1 MHPIVIKVTAETSE
15 AARRLAQFVAETGDG
30 LDQLAGQGRQTFA
43 ALTQAGAGTQ
53 GLDAGLAGLD
63 ADNLSGLAQE
73 LQQVVTALVAAQSAA
88 TLLEAA
94 LAEMLPGFAAVLD
107 RVPSGDAVPNRV
119 EESVASG
126 RGGGPGSPFAIVAMG
141 AALTQLEQRAQIS
154 FTTLANVFTNT
165 FNTAVNS
172 ISHGITGLIEGTMTW
187 GEALRSIAN
196 SILNEVISA
205 IVQMGVRWL
214 LTQAIMAIGGRSIM
228 AAAMAASAPIAAA
241 QALIWTP
248 AAVMATIGT
257 LGAAA
262 VAAPGF
268 IGAAEAM
275 SLGLA
280 AFDTG
285 GYTGPGGVR
294 EPAGIVHKG
303 EYVFSQAAVNRI
315 GVPVLDAMHN
325 NAAGA
330 SAAGAAGAAVSNK
343 TNLAIY
349 AQVDPNQIMDHLH
362 KSDAHEAYVLDV
374 MGRNAHKISR

>member
-43 ALTQAGAGTQ
+43 ALAQAGAGTQ
-53 GLDAGLAGLD
+53 ALDAGLAGLD

-73 LQQVVTALVAAQSAA
+73 LQQVVAALVAAQSAA

-126 RGGGPGSPFAIVAMG
+126 RGGGPGSPSAIVAMG

-172 ISHGITGLIEGTMTW
+172 ISHGITGLIEGTMTR
-187 GEALRSIAN
+187 GQALRSIAN

-285 GYTGPGGVR
+285 GYTGAGGVH

-325 NAAGA
+325 NAAG
-330 SAAGAAGAAVSNK
+330 SGAAGAAGAVVSNK
-343 TNLAIY
+343 TNLAVY
-349 AQVDPNQIMDHLH
+349 GFTDPNQMMEHFH
-362 KSDAHEAYVLDV
+362 KSDAHEAYVVDV
-374 MGRNAHKISR
+374 MARNAHKISR